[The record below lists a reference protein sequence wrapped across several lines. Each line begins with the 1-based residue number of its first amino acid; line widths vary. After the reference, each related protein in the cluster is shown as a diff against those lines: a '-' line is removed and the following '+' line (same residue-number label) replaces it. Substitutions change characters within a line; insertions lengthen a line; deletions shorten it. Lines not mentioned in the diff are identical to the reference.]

1 MKINRKEPI
10 YLLILL
16 QFVRML
22 NMGGY
27 TKYLI
32 PLGLSM
38 LFVIYGKDTI
48 KRNNAFI
55 LVPGFTYVFF
65 GLMSSFMS
73 GFLDSSSI
81 KTGILLTI
89 SSVSVLFLYEKI
101 IDHEIDICRVLFL
114 AFAIYTAT
122 FFTISFTRFSV
133 VWESTRAFIYGAFVI
148 YFLIKDDWLFCA
160 FAAVFCYI
168 SDKRIAL
175 VGVVAAVFFVIAVAV
190 ITRAF
195 RIDTRRIFFITAI
208 LGTVTAYTMTY
219 LIHTGL
225 LVGFLE
231 GHGISSTGR
240 DTIWGIFRQFAQ
252 FAIGFTGQGLGFV
265 TSKLEE
271 FKISMSHS
279 WFKNLH
285 SDFYTGYIDLGFFGF
300 GIWILSYFWAYGNL
314 TKPVQDDDRPLLFAM
329 GAIVYTFI
337 LYLTD
342 NVLIYYEYWFPV
354 NIMLLDLVNRRPCDH
369 KEELRLPTS
378 PLCNC

>member
-1 MKINRKEPI
+1 MSDELHRHTYFSLRQVINMKINRKEPI

-65 GLMSSFMS
+65 GLMSSFIS

-122 FFTISFTRFSV
+122 FFTISFTSLKP
-133 VWESTRAFIYGAFVI
+133 SLSLCY
-148 YFLIKDDWLFCA
+148 LF
-160 FAAVFCYI
+160 F
-168 SDKRIAL
+168 DKR
-175 VGVVAAVFFVIAVAV
+175 
-190 ITRAF
+190 
-195 RIDTRRIFFITAI
+195 
-208 LGTVTAYTMTY
+208 
-219 LIHTGL
+219 
-225 LVGFLE
+225 
-231 GHGISSTGR
+231 
-240 DTIWGIFRQFAQ
+240 
-252 FAIGFTGQGLGFV
+252 
-265 TSKLEE
+265 
-271 FKISMSHS
+271 
-279 WFKNLH
+279 
-285 SDFYTGYIDLGFFGF
+285 
-300 GIWILSYFWAYGNL
+300 
-314 TKPVQDDDRPLLFAM
+314 
-329 GAIVYTFI
+329 
-337 LYLTD
+337 
-342 NVLIYYEYWFPV
+342 
-354 NIMLLDLVNRRPCDH
+354 
-369 KEELRLPTS
+369 
-378 PLCNC
+378 